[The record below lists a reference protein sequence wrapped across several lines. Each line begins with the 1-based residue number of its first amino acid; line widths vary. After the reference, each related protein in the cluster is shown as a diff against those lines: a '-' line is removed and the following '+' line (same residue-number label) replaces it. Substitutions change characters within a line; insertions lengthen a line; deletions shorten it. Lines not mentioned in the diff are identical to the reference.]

1 MGEAPTDDGCR
12 DPFRLASSKRPE
24 RGLTTGQRQGRRASD
39 VLSGTTQRAAYPLR
53 QNESPRDP
61 LLAET
66 KIGKEAN
73 QVGIAHLAIMIEIF
87 STGPRTR
94 PPDGQHAENVRKP
107 HAAILI
113 QIFGTLAL
121 LKDTVLVAVLMVKLT
136 HIKDPVAITIA
147 FVHFRLIRHPI
158 AVAVVEPASKSS

>member
-1 MGEAPTDDGCR
+1 MQPIR
-12 DPFRLASSKRPE
+12 
-24 RGLTTGQRQGRRASD
+24 
-39 VLSGTTQRAAYPLR
+39 SGKMNP
-53 QNESPRDP
+53 PRDP

-73 QVGIAHLAIMIEIF
+73 EVGMAHLAIMIEIF
-87 STGPRTR
+87 STSPRTR

-121 LKDTVLVAVLMVKLT
+121 VKDTVLVAVLMVKLT

-147 FVHFRLIRHPI
+147 FIHFRLIRHPI